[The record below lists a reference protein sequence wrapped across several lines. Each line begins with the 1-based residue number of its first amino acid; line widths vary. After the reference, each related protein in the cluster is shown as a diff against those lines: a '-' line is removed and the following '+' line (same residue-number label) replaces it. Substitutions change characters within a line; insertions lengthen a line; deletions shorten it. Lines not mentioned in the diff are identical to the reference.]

1 MKPKGRGDY
10 ARLKKNIGIL
20 ESKEHQEVTK
30 QSKAEHT
37 YIDSMKEKVEKEEK
51 IRELEY
57 VS

>member
-20 ESKEHQEVTK
+20 ESKEHQEVIK

-51 IRELEY
+51 IR
-57 VS
+57 